1 MSDTEITI
9 PQDVMLDDSRPPQS
23 FPRADLYAQIAA
35 KRRKEMDIDEPAPAD
50 AALAA
55 PVDEPIAD
63 PVDPALTAPPPE
75 TPESPVY
82 LKDGRWVT
90 RRKVNGT
97 EEEVDFDRLLAHD
110 QKLAA
115 ADQRLAEASRMR
127 REAEEALARA
137 QTLAQQQAAPTPD
150 ERKALVRKYHQA
162 LLEGDDDAADDL
174 LLQINGTASPPV
186 DLSRVEAVAERR
198 VQQTLEERDRREAV
212 ARFKRDFPAVAA
224 DDHLWDLADRLTMDV
239 MAEGTHTGLYE
250 IMAEAGRRAIS
261 RVTQAAQHLG
271 AKPAQTSSPTPMET
285 RRAAKAAA
293 GRPVAGISATA
304 PAKPEPRPP
313 TASERIAQMQA
324 ARRGA
329 VS

>member
-9 PQDVMLDDSRPPQS
+9 PQDVMLDDSRPPQT
-23 FPRADLYAQIAA
+23 FERAALYAQIAE
-35 KRRKEMDIDEPAPAD
+35 KRRAELGIEEASPKTVATEGAD
-50 AALAA
+50 DGDGAA
-55 PVDEPIAD
+55 PEPREA
-63 PVDPALTAPPPE
+63 AP
-75 TPESPVY
+75 PESPVY

-90 RRKVNGT
+90 RRKVNGA

-127 REAEEALARA
+127 REAEEALSRA
-137 QTLAQQQAAPTPD
+137 QAMAQQPPPEPPAD
-150 ERKALVRKYHQA
+150 RKALVRQYHQA
-162 LLEGDDDAADDL
+162 LLDGDDDAADDL
-174 LLQINGTASPPV
+174 LLQINGTASAPPV
-186 DLSRVEAVAERR
+186 DLRQIEAVAERR

-224 DDHLWDLADRLTMDV
+224 DDHLWDLADRLTMEV
-239 MAEGTHTGLYE
+239 MAEGTHSGLYE
-250 IMAEAGRRAIS
+250 IMAEAGRRAIA

-271 AKPAQTSSPTPMET
+271 AKPAQAGSPTPMET

>member
-9 PQDVMLDDSRPPQS
+9 PQDVMLDDARPSQT
-23 FPRADLYAQIAA
+23 FPRSDLYAQIAA
-35 KRRKEMDIDEPAPAD
+35 KRRKELEIDEPEPGTPVDADPAD
-50 AALAA
+50 EVPVEPAAE
-55 PVDEPIAD
+55 V
-63 PVDPALTAPPPE
+63 VQTPPE
-75 TPESPVY
+75 PPVY
-82 LKDGRWVT
+82 LKDGKWVT

-137 QTLAQQQAAPTPD
+137 QAMAQQPPPEPPAD
-150 ERKALVRKYHQA
+150 RKALARQYHQA
-162 LLEGDDDAADDL
+162 LLDGDDDAADDL

-239 MAEGTHTGLYE
+239 MAEGTHAGLYE

-271 AKPAQTSSPTPMET
+271 AKPAQAGSPTPMET

>member
-35 KRRKEMDIDEPAPAD
+35 KRRREMDIEES
-50 AALAA
+50 AA
-55 PVDEPIAD
+55 VDEAIAD
-63 PVDPALTAPPPE
+63 PVDSAPEADPQEAAPE
-75 TPESPVY
+75 PPVY

-137 QTLAQQQAAPTPD
+137 QTLSQQQPVPVPPPE
-150 ERKALVRKYHQA
+150 ERNALARKYHQA
-162 LLEGDDDAADDL
+162 LLDGDDEAADDL
-174 LLQINGTASPPV
+174 LLQINGTVTTPPV
-186 DLSRVEAVAERR
+186 DLSKVEAIAERR

-224 DDHLWDLADRLTMDV
+224 DTYLWDLADRLTMDV
-239 MAEGTHTGLYE
+239 MAEGTQTGLYE
-250 IMAEAGRRAIS
+250 IMAEAGRRATE
-261 RVTQAAQHLG
+261 RVMQAAQHLG
-271 AKPAQTSSPTPMET
+271 AKPAPASSPTTPMET

-293 GRPVAGISATA
+293 GRPVAGLSATA

-313 TASERIAQMQA
+313 TPSERIAQMQA